1 MKSIAIAAAFAAIL
15 LLFPAQDALAQGKNC
30 LAYEAAVTYG
40 APGAVPV
47 VSDALLANWR
57 MALDCLVPIV
67 AAMKDTVKSG
77 SVSAQI
83 RAKYLSATGAIRSMA
98 TKIGAGEEANNALQ
112 PDQRNPNIDTIAM
125 FQAEFRKVQSIEAF
139 AVLTAGA
146 RSDNYDMRLTS
157 ILVLG
162 NVIDERFACVP
173 LVQILDPELA
183 TAEYAINA
191 RANLLG
197 MLSRVAP
204 FVYKEDFA
212 NVRNVKAVIA
222 KTVLPNDPRFNQTRL
237 ILDNIEQR
245 LNAQTDAS
253 NRGVPLDP
261 DARQK
266 CINYMA
272 AYPATDLMTA
282 NIKYGP

>member
-1 MKSIAIAAAFAAIL
+1 MKSIVIAAASAAIL
-15 LLFPAQDALAQGKNC
+15 YLFPLHGASAQGTEC
-30 LAYEAAVTYG
+30 PIYAAAVVSG

-47 VSDALLANWR
+47 VPDALLANWR
-57 MALDCLVPIV
+57 VALDCLVPIV
-67 AAMKDTVKSG
+67 AGMKDTMKSG

-125 FQAEFRKVQSIEAF
+125 FQAEFRKVKSIEAF
-139 AVLTAGA
+139 AVLTTGA

-162 NVIDERFACVP
+162 NVIDERYACVP
-173 LVQILDPELA
+173 LVQILDPELE

-191 RANLLG
+191 KANLLG

-204 FVYKEDFA
+204 FVYQEDFA

-222 KTVLPNDPRFNQTRL
+222 KTVLPNDPRFNQTRA

-253 NRGVPLDP
+253 NRGVPLS
-261 DARQK
+261 
-266 CINYMA
+266 
-272 AYPATDLMTA
+272 TA
-282 NIKYGP
+282 PRKNVSNIGTPIRRPI

>member
-1 MKSIAIAAAFAAIL
+1 MKSIAIAAASAAIL
-15 LLFPAQDALAQGKNC
+15 YLFSVQDASAQGKDLSC
-30 LAYEAAVTYG
+30 AVYAAAIVSG
-40 APGAVPV
+40 APGVVPV
-47 VSDALLANWR
+47 VPDALLTNWR
-57 MALDCLVPIV
+57 TALDCFVPLV
-67 AAMKDTVKSG
+67 ADMKDTMKSG

-98 TKIGAGEEANNALQ
+98 TKIGAGEEINNALQ
-112 PDQRNPNIDTIAM
+112 SAQRNPNIDTIAM

-139 AVLTAGA
+139 AVLTTGA

-162 NVIDERFACVP
+162 NVIDERFACGP
-173 LVQILDPELA
+173 LVQILDPELE

-191 RANLLG
+191 KANLLG

-204 FVYKEDFA
+204 FVYQDDYA

-222 KTVLPNDPRFNQTRL
+222 KTVLPNDSRFNQTRL

-253 NRGVPLDP
+253 NRRDPLED
-261 DARQK
+261 DARAK
-266 CINYMA
+266 CIKYMA
-272 AYPATDLMTA
+272 AYPATNLMTA
-282 NIKYGP
+282 NIKY